1 MIKIENLSFRRNQR
15 HVISVEKLHVLQ
27 GERIALLGPSG
38 SGKTTLLRII
48 AGLEQEDEGSIQ
60 LDGVVVSGERYV
72 PPYQRG
78 LNMLT
83 QEYGLWDHLTSIQ
96 HLALVRSRGKCL
108 KPDESDSALLNQL
121 GIGHLKDSYPSKLSG
136 GEKQRL
142 ALARALARKA
152 KILLLDEPFSNVDAV
167 LSRELLRAL
176 DKQHEIG
183 GLTRI
188 MVTHDIEEAIKTSNR
203 LIIVDGGKL
212 VQQGTWQELCM
223 NPIGEWCTRLVEM
236 YGV

>member
-1 MIKIENLSFRRNQR
+1 MIKIENLLFKRNKR
-15 HVISVEKLHVLQ
+15 HVLSVEGLHVQQ

-48 AGLEQEDEGSIQ
+48 AGLEKENEGSIR
-60 LDGVVVSGERYV
+60 LNGEIVSGVRYV
-72 PPYQRG
+72 PPFKRR

-96 HLALVRSRGKCL
+96 HLALVRSKGKSL
-108 KPDESDSALLNQL
+108 KPDDSDSVLLSQL
-121 GIGHLKDSYPSKLSG
+121 GLDHLKDIYPSKLSG

-142 ALARALARKA
+142 ALARTLAIKSE
-152 KILLLDEPFSNVDAV
+152 ILLLDEPFSNVDAV
-167 LSRELLRAL
+167 LSRELMRIL

-188 MVTHDIEEAIKTSNR
+188 MVTHDIEGAIKTSNR
-203 LIIVDGGKL
+203 LVIVEGGKL

-223 NPIGEWCTRLVEM
+223 NPKGEWCGRLVEM
-236 YGV
+236 YGR